1 MCFRRSCWYVFA
13 KIKLIQN
20 NIIFFSENSI
30 VLCVSPPL
38 SVSVYRIFYEIWQ
51 FCKTLCLYLR
61 HFFLFITLIVFL
73 SDQLINWDSGV
84 PLNSATN
91 KFGTPWIK
99 NYIKNRFLNLLARY
113 RKYIHILSNI
123 WFTNHVCT
131 LFIRYLFNTIFKLF
145 LYCHFS
151 SDTLQLMFVNSKYW
165 GLL

>member
-1 MCFRRSCWYVFA
+1 MSPPHSQYQFIEYSMRFGSFA
-13 KIKLIQN
+13 KPFVCISDI
-20 NIIFFSENSI
+20 
-30 VLCVSPPL
+30 
-38 SVSVYRIFYEIWQ
+38 
-51 FCKTLCLYLR
+51 
-61 HFFLFITLIVFL
+61 FLFITLIVFL

>member
-1 MCFRRSCWYVFA
+1 MFP
-13 KIKLIQN
+13 KELLI
-20 NIIFFSENSI
+20 
-30 VLCVSPPL
+30 C
-38 SVSVYRIFYEIWQ
+38 
-51 FCKTLCLYLR
+51 FCKNKINSEQYYFFFWKFNSFMCLPPTLSISLLNILWDLAVLQNPLFVSQT
-61 HFFLFITLIVFL
+61 FFLFITLIVFL